1 MYIWLAADVSDPLT
15 EVAERIRNHCNAQ
28 NLYNPCLTLPLHIS
42 LKISFPA
49 DDKNASAIMKAAS
62 AYLAGVS
69 PFSVKPGAPERE
81 KNIVWMPMQRTEAL
95 EKIHGDLDRLL
106 ESSFS
111 VPQHPFDKRF
121 LFHTSLFI
129 GENEENAQAF
139 ADRCTDF
146 PLPDTLEIRRFVIGI
161 SPVGK
166 PGTYRVVHEI
176 NL

>member
-1 MYIWLAADVSDPLT
+1 MYIWLAADVSDQLT
-15 EVAERIRNHCNAQ
+15 KAADSIRKHCNEQ
-28 NLYNPCLTLPLHIS
+28 HPDNPCLTLPLHIS

-49 DDKNASAIMKAAS
+49 EDKNAAAIIQEAS

-69 PFSVKPGAPERE
+69 PFSVQTGAPERE
-81 KNIVWMPMQRTEAL
+81 KNIVWLPMQPCETL
-95 EKIHGDLDRLL
+95 EKIHRDLDRLL
-106 ESSFS
+106 EEAFS

-121 LFHTSLFI
+121 LFHTSLFM

-146 PLPDTLEIRRFVIGI
+146 PLPDTLEIRRFLIGT
-161 SPVGK
+161 SPFGT
-166 PGTYRVVHEI
+166 PGTYRVTHEI

>member
-49 DDKNASAIMKAAS
+49 EEEKAEAIIEKIS
-62 AYLAGVS
+62 AYLASLS
-69 PFSVKPGAPERE
+69 PFNVKAMAPQRE
-81 KNIVWMPMQRTEAL
+81 GNIVWLPMQRNEAL

-106 ESSFS
+106 ENSFS

-121 LFHTSLFI
+121 LFHTSLFL

-146 PLPDTLEIRRFVIGI
+146 PLPDTLEIRRFVIGT